1 MVYARQRTCRSGTKV
16 LVLILKYHFVKKHWD
31 VLKYYLTIADTY
43 SKNIIYYN
51 LIFWR
56 CGMDNINTF
65 KIVIVISWLT
75 YIPLFIYSINAL
87 IGINLWFYYLLPI
100 AYVVARTTYVIVYNI
115 MHDVINKPI
124 D

>member
-1 MVYARQRTCRSGTKV
+1 
-16 LVLILKYHFVKKHWD
+16 
-31 VLKYYLTIADTY
+31 
-43 SKNIIYYN
+43 
-51 LIFWR
+51 
-56 CGMDNINTF
+56 MDNINTF